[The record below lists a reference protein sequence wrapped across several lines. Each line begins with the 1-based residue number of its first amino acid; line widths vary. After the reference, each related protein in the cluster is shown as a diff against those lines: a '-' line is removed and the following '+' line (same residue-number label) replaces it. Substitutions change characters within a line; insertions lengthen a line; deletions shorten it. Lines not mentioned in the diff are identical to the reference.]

1 MVKISRG
8 IRSSVGPMFGYVIFG
23 NNVVLSSKATE
34 GLHAANGPI
43 KSSSGHPCLITA
55 QIVNGT
61 TLAISLSNPDLNLR
75 RDRDAPSW
83 CPKDQPAVPTRNSDV
98 TEEHKYCAASASE
111 QVTVSVK
118 NNILKVSR
126 IYVNG
131 EAKKYPDMNDNEYI
145 TLNGAMVKFK
155 MLQNGFTTEV
165 HLTPSS
171 DSR

>member
-1 MVKISRG
+1 
-8 IRSSVGPMFGYVIFG
+8 MFSYVTFG

-61 TLAISLSNPDLNLR
+61 TLAISLSYPDLNLR

-83 CPKDQPAVPTRNSDV
+83 CPKGQPAVPTRNSDV
-98 TEEHKYCAASASE
+98 TEEHEYCTASASNK
-111 QVTVSVK
+111 VTVSVK
-118 NNILKVSR
+118 CNLLKVSR

-131 EAKKYPDMNDNEYI
+131 EAKKFPDMNDNEYI
-145 TLNGAMVKFK
+145 TPNGSMVKFK

-165 HLTPSS
+165 HLTT
-171 DSR
+171 